1 MKEFPL
7 TLAEGAIFA
16 PDLIAQGQ
24 EGGHAAAKMMSEFVR
39 LDFSTKYQ
47 LDQFHF
53 WVYVFYNKRGL
64 IDAIGRAGFWAAK
77 QKFEDFAFGFN
88 QAAER
93 FVMVD
98 VGSGKEA
105 ADAKI
110 KVILEDNVRLPQTSK
125 ILFGGEQ
132 LDSWLWHH

>member
-1 MKEFPL
+1 M
-7 TLAEGAIFA
+7 
-16 PDLIAQGQ
+16 
-24 EGGHAAAKMMSEFVR
+24 
-39 LDFSTKYQ
+39 
-47 LDQFHF
+47 
-53 WVYVFYNKRGL
+53 
-64 IDAIGRAGFWAAK
+64 DAIGRAGFWAAK

-110 KVILEDNVRLPQTSK
+110 KVILEDNVRLPQTCK
-125 ILFGGEQ
+125 ILFGGELCILHTVVVVTNDHAGQ
-132 LDSWLWHH
+132 AVTITAMLQAFAP

>member
-1 MKEFPL
+1 MKEFAL
-7 TLAEGAIFA
+7 TLGKGAIFS
-16 PDLIAQGQ
+16 PDLLVQGQ
-24 EGGHAAAKMMSEFVR
+24 EGGHAAAKMLADFVR
-39 LDFSTKYQ
+39 QDFSTKYK

-64 IDAIGRAGFWAAK
+64 IDAIGRAGLWAAK
-77 QKFEDFAFGFN
+77 QKFEDFAYGFN

-110 KVILEDNVRLPQTSK
+110 KVILEDNIRLPQTCK
-125 ILFGGEQ
+125 ILFGGELLQ
-132 LDSWLWHH
+132 LWSCR